1 MAGSPPAA
9 ILTLSLSAPFPVLAL
24 LRRLLLLPLLAP
36 LMAVLILAALNPR
49 PSLSLRL
56 LIWRSPPL
64 PIGLWIGA
72 GAGGGALLS
81 AAATALALALV
92 QGGTR
97 QRPSGRR
104 RQGLAAEHPEPWD
117 EQPRRSGAPS
127 WFTRASQ
134 GFAPTPQDSAGPQQA
149 ATGQGLGSRGGA
161 GPQRAPGQPAPTVA
175 VPFRV
180 LHRPSG
186 AKPPSRQAPPQP
198 VAADNR
204 EAQPQPQVAP
214 MTVGDDWEQNDGD
227 DW

>member
-81 AAATALALALV
+81 AAATALALV

-117 EQPRRSGAPS
+117 EQPRRSGGPS

>member
-81 AAATALALALV
+81 AAATALALV

-117 EQPRRSGAPS
+117 GQPRRSGGPS
-127 WFTRASQ
+127 WFTRASP

>member
-81 AAATALALALV
+81 AAATALALV

>member
-9 ILTLSLSAPFPVLAL
+9 IPTLSLSAPFSVLAL

-36 LMAVLILAALNPR
+36 LVAVLILAALNPR

-64 PIGLWIGA
+64 PIGLWIAA
-72 GAGGGALLS
+72 GAGGGALFS
-81 AAATALALALV
+81 AAATALALR

-104 RQGLAAEHPEPWD
+104 RQGLAAEQPEPWD
-117 EQPRRSGAPS
+117 GQPRRSGGPN

-134 GFAPTPQDSAGPQQA
+134 GFAPTPPDSAGPQQA
-149 ATGQGLGSRGGA
+149 ATGQGLRSRGGA
-161 GPQRAPGQPAPTVA
+161 GPQRAPGEPAPTVA

-186 AKPPSRQAPPQP
+186 VKPPSRQATPQP
-198 VAADNR
+198 VSADNR
-204 EAQPQPQVAP
+204 EAQAQVSP

>member
-36 LMAVLILAALNPR
+36 LVAALLLAALNPR

-81 AAATALALALV
+81 AAATALALV

-117 EQPRRSGAPS
+117 EQPRRSGGPS